1 MAGACTSRYWPRAR
15 RSGATSYRIGGSRP
29 KLTIGPYPEI
39 GIADAR
45 DKHAELRALVA
56 KEGRPAG
63 AVGLAL
69 RVTVFGEGAPAKA
82 DDGERRLF
90 SGQPAE
96 IAADIRTLRD
106 LGVGHLDF
114 GFAGGSVDEML
125 GEMQRFRREVL
136 PKI

>member
-56 KEGRPAG
+56 KGVDPIKFTRETTAQREAEDR
-63 AVGLAL
+63 A
-69 RVTVFGEGAPAKA
+69 RVTYASFAK
-82 DDGERRLF
+82 
-90 SGQPAE
+90 QW
-96 IAADIRTLRD
+96 IASAKP
-106 LGVGHLDF
+106 GWWYES
-114 GFAGGSVDEML
+114 AGGWK
-125 GEMQRFRREVL
+125 Q
-136 PKI
+136 K

>member
-1 MAGACTSRYWPRAR
+1 M
-15 RSGATSYRIGGSRP
+15 
-29 KLTIGPYPEI
+29 
-39 GIADAR
+39 
-45 DKHAELRALVA
+45 A